1 MSVKMEKHLKKI
13 LVIDDEAGIRILL
26 FEQLSSA
33 GYEVVTASDGD
44 EGIEKINNQ
53 YFDMVISDLMM
64 PKVSGIEVM
73 KTLKKSNT
81 KTKMMIMS
89 GAGIEYVKEKM
100 KEGIFDVIAKPF
112 DLDKMLTMIDTALL
126 KE

>member
-1 MSVKMEKHLKKI
+1 MEKHLKKI